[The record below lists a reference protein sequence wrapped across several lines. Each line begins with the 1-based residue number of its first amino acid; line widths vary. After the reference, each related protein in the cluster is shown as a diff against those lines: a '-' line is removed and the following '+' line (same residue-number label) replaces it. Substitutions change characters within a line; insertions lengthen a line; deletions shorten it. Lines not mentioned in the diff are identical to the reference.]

1 MALLM
6 VLERLLQTLW
16 LPQFLL
22 PVLELG
28 PQDWWPERWPERLL
42 AQSQLQR
49 QQLQWRRQLVR
60 LACAGQLWS
69 GLLLW

>member
-1 MALLM
+1 MALLL

-16 LPQFLL
+16 LPHFLL

-28 PQDWWPERWPERLL
+28 PQDWWPERRTERLL

-49 QQLQWRRQLVR
+49 QQLQWRGQLVR
-60 LACAGQLWS
+60 LACAG
-69 GLLLW
+69 LL

>member
-1 MALLM
+1 MALLLVM
-6 VLERLLQTLW
+6 EQLFQTLW

-22 PVLELG
+22 PVLEPG
-28 PQDWWPERWPERLL
+28 PQDWWPERRPERPL
-42 AQSQLQR
+42 AQSQLQG

-60 LACAGQLWS
+60 LACARQLKS